1 VSAEAKPSAIPD
13 VAGLLAGYSLPDEI
27 PFGIEMA
34 PVMYS
39 AEYRGGE
46 WQSGSLVPFAEV
58 PVNPA
63 STALQFAQQAFEGM
77 KAYKAANP
85 RPSLFRPNLNWRRFA
100 RSAERLR
107 MPVVPATLFAEAL
120 SSVVGS
126 LAGFIPGGRGQSLY
140 LRPTMFGLDN
150 HFAVKS
156 SDRFLFLLLASP
168 SDAYY
173 ASQIRIMIERE
184 SCRAA
189 SGGTGAEK
197 VGGNYGASLMA
208 NENCVAHGFDQSLW
222 LDPTTRENIEELS
235 AMNFMAVIDGGLH
248 TPALSGSLLEGVT
261 RDSLLKLA
269 QHLGMEAT
277 SRVMPVNE
285 LLRDI
290 EAGRCSE
297 LFACGTGAIVA
308 PRKAEP
314 MIRSAGSSILPTQ
327 KPLPHTSIANTN
339 CVIGIRGISNSKQC
353 GQHEQRACCRDGVA
367 DNGNH
372 GVVSDTD
379 IMRRDTHAMGGVPD
393 DKEQYAEGDELADRV
408 LQ

>member
-1 VSAEAKPSAIPD
+1 MSAEAKPSGMPD
-13 VAGLLAGYSLPDEI
+13 VAGLLAGYRLPDEI
-27 PFGIEMA
+27 PFGVEMA

-39 AEYRGGE
+39 AEFHGGE

-77 KAYKAANP
+77 KAYKTANS
-85 RPSLFRPNLNWRRFA
+85 RPALFRPNLNWRRFA

-107 MPVVPATLFAEAL
+107 MPVVPAALFAEAL
-120 SSVVGS
+120 SSTVES
-126 LAGFIPGGRGQSLY
+126 LAAFIPGGRGQSLY
-140 LRPTMFGLDN
+140 LRPTMFGLDS
-150 HFAVKS
+150 HFAVKG
-156 SDRFLFLLLASP
+156 SDRFLFLVLASP

-173 ASQIRIMIERE
+173 ASQIRIMVERE

-235 AMNFMAVIDGGLH
+235 AMNFMAVVDGALH

-269 QHLGMEAT
+269 QHLGIEAT
-277 SRVMPVNE
+277 SRTMPVND

-308 PRKAEP
+308 PIAAIGESDGREW
-314 MIRSAGSSILPTQ
+314 
-327 KPLPHTSIANTN
+327 PLPEVGRLSS
-339 CVIGIRGISNSKQC
+339 RL
-353 GQHEQRACCRDGVA
+353 R
-367 DNGNH
+367 
-372 GVVSDTD
+372 
-379 IMRRDTHAMGGVPD
+379 
-393 DKEQYAEGDELADRV
+393 DELLDIQEGKTDDPFDWVIDAADREA
-408 LQ
+408 LAAYINS

>member
-1 VSAEAKPSAIPD
+1 MPD
-13 VAGLLAGYSLPDEI
+13 VAGLLAGYRLPDEI
-27 PFGIEMA
+27 PFGVEMA

-39 AEYRGGE
+39 AEFHGGE

-77 KAYKAANP
+77 KAYKTANS
-85 RPSLFRPNLNWRRFA
+85 RPALFRPNLNWRRFA

-107 MPVVPATLFAEAL
+107 MPVVPAALFAEAL
-120 SSVVGS
+120 SSTVES
-126 LAGFIPGGRGQSLY
+126 LAGFIPDGRGQSLY
-140 LRPTMFGLDN
+140 LRPTMFGLDS
-150 HFAVKS
+150 HFAVKG
-156 SDRFLFLLLASP
+156 SDRFLFLVLASP

-173 ASQIRIMIERE
+173 ASQIRIMVERE

-235 AMNFMAVIDGGLH
+235 AMNFMAVVDGALH

-269 QHLGMEAT
+269 QHLGIEAT
-277 SRVMPVNE
+277 SRTMPVND

-290 EAGRCSE
+290 
-297 LFACGTGAIVA
+297 
-308 PRKAEP
+308 
-314 MIRSAGSSILPTQ
+314 
-327 KPLPHTSIANTN
+327 
-339 CVIGIRGISNSKQC
+339 
-353 GQHEQRACCRDGVA
+353 
-367 DNGNH
+367 
-372 GVVSDTD
+372 
-379 IMRRDTHAMGGVPD
+379 
-393 DKEQYAEGDELADRV
+393 
-408 LQ
+408 

>member
-1 VSAEAKPSAIPD
+1 MSAEAKPFATPD

-39 AEYRGGE
+39 AEFHGGE
-46 WQSGSLVPFAEV
+46 WQPGSLVPFAEV

-77 KAYKAANP
+77 KAYKAANS
-85 RPSLFRPNLNWRRFA
+85 RPVLFRPNLNWRRFA

-107 MPVVPATLFAEAL
+107 MPVVPAALFAEAL
-120 SSVVGS
+120 SSTVES

-140 LRPTMFGLDN
+140 LRPTMFGLDS
-150 HFAVKS
+150 HFAVKG
-156 SDRFLFLLLASP
+156 SDRFLFLVLASP

-173 ASQIRIMIERE
+173 ASQIRIMVERE

-235 AMNFMAVIDGGLH
+235 AMNFMAVIDGALH

-269 QHLGMEAT
+269 QHLGLEAT
-277 SRVMPVNE
+277 TRTMPVND
-285 LLRDI
+285 LLGDI

-308 PRKAEP
+308 P
-314 MIRSAGSSILPTQ
+314 
-327 KPLPHTSIANTN
+327 IA
-339 CVIGIRGISNSKQC
+339 VIGES
-353 GQHEQRACCRDGVA
+353 DGREWSLPEVGRLSA
-367 DNGNH
+367 
-372 GVVSDTD
+372 
-379 IMRRDTHAMGGVPD
+379 RLR
-393 DKEQYAEGDELADRV
+393 DELLDIQEGKSDDPFGWVIDAADSKG
-408 LQ
+408 LAAFIDS